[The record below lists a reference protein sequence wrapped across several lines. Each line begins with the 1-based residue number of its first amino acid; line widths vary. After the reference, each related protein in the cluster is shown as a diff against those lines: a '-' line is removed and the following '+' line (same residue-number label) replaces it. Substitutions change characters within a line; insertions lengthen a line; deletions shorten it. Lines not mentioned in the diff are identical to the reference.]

1 MTIDITLPDGT
12 IRNYESPVTGYEI
25 AESIGPR
32 LLKDSICIEI
42 NNNFKD
48 LSYEITDNNTVRI
61 VTKKD
66 LDALHILRHSSAH
79 ILAQAVLNLYPDA
92 QYGVG
97 PSIEN
102 GFYYDFL
109 FSKPLKESDLLDI
122 ELEMKKIVKSSQ
134 NFVRSEITKKD
145 ATKLFKKQTLKIELI
160 ESAESN
166 EGVGNDTVSLYH
178 NDEFVDLCM
187 GPHIPN
193 TSLLKY
199 FKLTKLSGAYWRGD
213 ETNIQLQR
221 IYGTSWFSKEDLNTY
236 LIQQEEA
243 EKRDH
248 RKLGNELD
256 LFTTSEEL
264 GSGNFLWKPKGA
276 ILRDVIESY
285 SKKAHMN
292 NGYSLVNTPHIGKSI
307 LWETSGHLDHYSENM
322 YPPIS
327 HDENNETYY
336 LKPMNCPFHI
346 LVYKSDLHSY
356 KELPLRYFEFGSVYR
371 YEKTGVLHG
380 LLRLRGFTQDDAHIF
395 CTTAQINDEVKTL
408 LSFSVNLLGCYGLT
422 EIEADLSTK
431 PNKYIGS
438 DSDWENAT
446 NSLKQS
452 LTELEVPF
460 KTAEGE
466 GAFYGPKI
474 DLHAKDA
481 IGRRWQLSTI
491 QIDFAQPDNF
501 NIEYVNSENKKERPV
516 MIHRAL
522 LGSVERF
529 TAVLLEHYAGNLPG
543 WLSPTQIDILTI
555 GNVEEYKDKLLKDLK
570 DYRVSIDNR
579 NIRLGEKIHNSEKSK
594 TPIQIIIGEQDNEK
608 DTIALNIHGEDN
620 SKDID
625 YKEGLKIIR
634 NTLKEPEFNLN
645 G

>member
-122 ELEMKKIVKSSQ
+122 ELEMKEIIKSSQ

-236 LIQQEEA
+236 LVQQEEA

-285 SKKAHMN
+285 SKKAHMS

-570 DYRVSIDNR
+570 DYRVYIDNR

>member
-1 MTIDITLPDGT
+1 M
-12 IRNYESPVTGYEI
+12 
-25 AESIGPR
+25 
-32 LLKDSICIEI
+32 
-42 NNNFKD
+42 
-48 LSYEITDNNTVRI
+48 
-61 VTKKD
+61 
-66 LDALHILRHSSAH
+66 
-79 ILAQAVLNLYPDA
+79 
-92 QYGVG
+92 
-97 PSIEN
+97 
-102 GFYYDFL
+102 
-109 FSKPLKESDLLDI
+109 
-122 ELEMKKIVKSSQ
+122 
-134 NFVRSEITKKD
+134 
-145 ATKLFKKQTLKIELI
+145 
-160 ESAESN
+160 
-166 EGVGNDTVSLYH
+166 
-178 NDEFVDLCM
+178 
-187 GPHIPN
+187 
-193 TSLLKY
+193 
-199 FKLTKLSGAYWRGD
+199 
-213 ETNIQLQR
+213 
-221 IYGTSWFSKEDLNTY
+221 
-236 LIQQEEA
+236 
-243 EKRDH
+243 
-248 RKLGNELD
+248 
-256 LFTTSEEL
+256 
-264 GSGNFLWKPKGA
+264 
-276 ILRDVIESY
+276 
-285 SKKAHMN
+285 
-292 NGYSLVNTPHIGKSI
+292 
-307 LWETSGHLDHYSENM
+307 
-322 YPPIS
+322 
-327 HDENNETYY
+327 
-336 LKPMNCPFHI
+336 
-346 LVYKSDLHSY
+346 
-356 KELPLRYFEFGSVYR
+356 
-371 YEKTGVLHG
+371 
-380 LLRLRGFTQDDAHIF
+380 
-395 CTTAQINDEVKTL
+395 
-408 LSFSVNLLGCYGLT
+408 
-422 EIEADLSTK
+422 STK

-594 TPIQIIIGEQDNEK
+594 TPIQIIIGEQDNKK